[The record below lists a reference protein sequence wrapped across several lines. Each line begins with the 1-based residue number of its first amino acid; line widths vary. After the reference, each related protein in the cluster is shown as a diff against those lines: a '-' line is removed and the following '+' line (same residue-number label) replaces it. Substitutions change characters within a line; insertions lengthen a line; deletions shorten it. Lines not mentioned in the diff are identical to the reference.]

1 MSQYPNLENLK
12 QLGGL
17 DSGKFVKWTNWGMKG
32 EWFGEGV
39 PENINKGHL
48 FATRGYL
55 AKGCSNLEYT
65 FQ

>member
-1 MSQYPNLENLK
+1 
-12 QLGGL
+12 
-17 DSGKFVKWTNWGMKG
+17 MKG